1 MDCSLSF
8 QSKMKKKIIF
18 LFRTSI
24 SIEQMIEIAD
34 NERSNMEVGNLA
46 ERAGS
51 SGGFVFSNS
60 NSKSLSACTIPSETN
75 KSLLVPN
82 PNSVGA
88 TIHYQQ
94 DDGSY
99 TKFSGVYNQ
108 ALGKRYNQD
117 QKSVQIRDRVSY
129 KQYQSSLM
137 TSRLMALLILEQH
150 GLVDVD
156 TVYKRIKEVVEQS
169 KKQSKEQ
176 LCFDEVMARWSGTTG
191 VIYNMEAI
199 AAHKDG
205 NTSHEVETLTYLP
218 RQWSVSSFNGCDAS
232 SKCRHGY
239 LFVPELALHLKMKT
253 GIETMHCNLS
263 RYYHVPDDSR
273 NNCNFS
279 EVHGP

>member
-1 MDCSLSF
+1 
-8 QSKMKKKIIF
+8 
-18 LFRTSI
+18 
-24 SIEQMIEIAD
+24 MIEIAD
-34 NERSNMEVGNLA
+34 NERSNMATGNLA

-60 NSKSLSACTIPSETN
+60 NSKSLTPCTIASERN
-75 KSLLVPN
+75 QSMLVPC
-82 PNSVGA
+82 PNSVGS

-108 ALGKRYNQD
+108 TKGKRYD
-117 QKSVQIRDRVSY
+117 KIEKSAQIKERDSY

-137 TSRLMALLILEQH
+137 TSRLIALLILEQYD
-150 GLVDVD
+150 LVNVD
-156 TVYKRIKEVVEQS
+156 TVYNRIKNVMS
-169 KKQSKEQ
+169 DSNEQ

-191 VIYNMEAI
+191 VIYNLQAI

-218 RQWSVSSFNGCDAS
+218 RQWSVSSFNTCDAS
-232 SKCRHGY
+232 SKYRHGY
-239 LFVPELALHLKMKT
+239 LFIPELALYVKMKT
-253 GIETMHCNLS
+253 GTETMHCNLN

-273 NNCNFS
+273 NYYNFS